1 MSEQTKTPA
10 TGAERASWAV
20 FGIALG
26 IVLIAWIMYVI
37 QLDQYD
43 GEPEVAFAI
52 MTAALPLVGLGLV
65 PALILTGLRQ
75 LLPSRAG
82 TVDDA
87 DTAADDAHDGRGN
100 AAGGEHLPGDVREP
114 DSGYTRSER

>member
-26 IVLIAWIMYVI
+26 IVIVAWVTFVI
-37 QLDQYD
+37 QMDQYD
-43 GEPEVAFAI
+43 GEPEVALAI

-75 LLPSRAG
+75 LLPVRSRP
-82 TVDDA
+82 VDNADA
-87 DTAADDAHDGRGN
+87 AADDAHDGGGD
-100 AAGGEHLPGDVREP
+100 AAGREHLPGDVREP
-114 DSGYTRSER
+114 DAGYTRSER